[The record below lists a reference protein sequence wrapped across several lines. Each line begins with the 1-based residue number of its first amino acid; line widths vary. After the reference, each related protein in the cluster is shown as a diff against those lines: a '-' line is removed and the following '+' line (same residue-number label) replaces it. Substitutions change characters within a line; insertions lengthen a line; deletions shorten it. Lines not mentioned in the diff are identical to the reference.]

1 MKSSRFSWVI
11 ESSQNCN
18 YRNYRPQVWF
28 LKSSLINNLFKGFC
42 FCVFILCMP
51 RFLPYQHFSQRFSP
65 PTPPPPYCGFAL
77 LVATPYLHS
86 SILSVQREV
95 LSVHGILNPIFL
107 HPVGLVERRAL
118 SSDSANVV
126 PSWKLHLKK
135 ILLVLFPQ
143 GVWTPNPVIIVKAT
157 RLRSEGVERFLPRRR
172 IDVVIR
178 DLSVLHTDWITA
190 AREVWNKMRI
200 GTYDIQKNALY
211 TI

>member
-1 MKSSRFSWVI
+1 MLLCLYSLYASLSTLPAFFLALQPPHSTTSILWIRPTCSHAI
-11 ESSQNCN
+11 PSQFHSQCTA
-18 YRNYRPQVWF
+18 W
-28 LKSSLINNLFKGFC
+28 SSLRPWNTESDI
-42 FCVFILCMP
+42 
-51 RFLPYQHFSQRFSP
+51 
-65 PTPPPPYCGFAL
+65 
-77 LVATPYLHS
+77 S
-86 SILSVQREV
+86 S
-95 LSVHGILNPIFL
+95 
-107 HPVGLVERRAL
+107 PVGLVERRAL